1 MDLVVFLLPLGYAAV
16 IVLVTWAIARVASTL
31 VGRILRQSRPLLA
44 AQIRRSVWL
53 LIWLIGLVTAIEEV
67 GVPSDILLLIVALF
81 GVGVILTVRE
91 ALENAGAK
99 YFADVFIPFK
109 VGDSIRVQGHSGK
122 VIEIN
127 SMSTILLGDDNTL
140 VSIPNTVLMREA
152 VINTTPQAW
161 KEVIIPITI
170 RNDIDMPAF
179 ESAVLKSVNKL
190 KPSLDSRFPPVMT
203 MKSKGPQSTEL
214 SLSIMVSRPEQR
226 DAITAE
232 VNKRVAEIVEAMSRA
247 KRSGGAAGQSP
258 AGPA

>member
-1 MDLVVFLLPLGYAAV
+1 M
-16 IVLVTWAIARVASTL
+16 
-31 VGRILRQSRPLLA
+31 
-44 AQIRRSVWL
+44 WL

-81 GVGVILTVRE
+81 GVGVILTVRN

-99 YFADVFIPFK
+99 YFADVCVPFK
-109 VGDSIRVQGHSGK
+109 VGDSIQVGNHSGK

-127 SMSTILLGDDNTL
+127 TMSTILLADDNTL
-140 VSIPNTVLMREA
+140 VSIPNSVLLKEA
-152 VINTTPQAW
+152 VVNTTPQAW

-170 RNDIDMPAF
+170 RNDIEMAAF
-179 ESAVLKSVNKL
+179 ESAVLKTVNKL
-190 KPSLDSRFPPVMT
+190 KSSLDPRFPPVLT
-203 MKSKGPQSTEL
+203 MRSKGPQSTEL

-232 VNKRVAEIVEAMSRA
+232 VNKRVAELVETMSRA
-247 KRSGGAAGQSP
+247 RRQGGTGESP

>member
-1 MDLVVFLLPLGYAAV
+1 MDLASLLLPLAYAAV
-16 IVLVTWAIARVASTL
+16 IVAVTWAVARVASTL

-81 GVGVILTVRE
+81 GIGVILTVRE

-109 VGDSIRVQGHSGK
+109 VGDSIQVQEHRGK

-127 SMSTILLGDDNTL
+127 SMSTILLADDGTL
-140 VSIPNTVLMREA
+140 VSIPNSVLMKEA
-152 VINTTPQAW
+152 VVNTTPQAW
-161 KEVIIPITI
+161 KEVIIPITV
-170 RNDIDMPAF
+170 RSDIDLPAF

-190 KPSLDSRFPPVMT
+190 KTSLDSRFPPVMT
-203 MKSKGPQSTEL
+203 MRAKGAQSTDL

-232 VNKRVAEIVEAMSRA
+232 VNKRVAEIVDAMSKA
-247 KRSGGAAGQSP
+247 KRQGGAAGQSP